1 MIIIVAKSVVKPGCK
16 AAYIAAAREL
26 IEKSQAE
33 PGCLTY
39 DLYEDLND
47 PSTLTMIEFWKD
59 QAAIDAHNASPHF
72 TTIVPKLAEFREGP
86 GEVHF
91 YQKAE

>member
-16 AAYIAAAREL
+16 AAY
-26 IEKSQAE
+26 
-33 PGCLTY
+33 
-39 DLYEDLND
+39 
-47 PSTLTMIEFWKD
+47 
-59 QAAIDAHNASPHF
+59 IDAHNASPHF
-72 TTIVPKLAEFREGP
+72 TTIVPKLAEFRDGP